1 MVKSGCILKVTDSLD
16 RSVINQERSLRKL
29 KKTRESR
36 ENIKEVRLKG

>member
-1 MVKSGCILKVTDSLD
+1 MVKSGCILKVADSFY

-29 KKTRESR
+29 KKTHESR